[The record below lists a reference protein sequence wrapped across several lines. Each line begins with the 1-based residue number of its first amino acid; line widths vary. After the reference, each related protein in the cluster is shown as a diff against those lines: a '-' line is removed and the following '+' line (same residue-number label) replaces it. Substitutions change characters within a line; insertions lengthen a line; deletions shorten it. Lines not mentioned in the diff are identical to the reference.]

1 MAENYKILYEQMK
14 KMVEKYQDDI
24 VPGLR
29 MVIDRLEAERKWISV
44 EDRLPE
50 PEQEVLL
57 CVRSKISNYS
67 YVCCARYVPE
77 NWYRESSDFCWDLEC
92 CDEYDEEQDDFIV
105 KPGWYE
111 SIHNSDDDS
120 VVGIE
125 DIVTH
130 WMQLPEPQTKAYVMT
145 ADRCPEYERLLKILK
160 ETKWIGG
167 ASGG

>member
-50 PEQEVLL
+50 PEQEVFV

-67 YVCCARYVPE
+67 YVCCAMYVPE
-77 NWYRESSDFCWDLEC
+77 NWCRQSSDFCWDLEC

-111 SIHNSDDDS
+111 SIHNWDDYS

-130 WMQLPEPQTKAYVMT
+130 WMPLPGT
-145 ADRCPEYERLLKILK
+145 AMAPY
-160 ETKWIGG
+160 
-167 ASGG
+167 AS

>member
-1 MAENYKILYEQMK
+1 MNREEIL
-14 KMVEKYQDDI
+14 
-24 VPGLR
+24 G
-29 MVIDRLEAERKWISV
+29 KWISV

-50 PEQEVLL
+50 PEQEVFV

-67 YVCCARYVPE
+67 YVCCAIHVPE
-77 NWYRESSDFCWDLEC
+77 NWYRQSSGFCWDLEF

-111 SIHNSDDDS
+111 SIHNWYDYS

-130 WMQLPEPQTKAYVMT
+130 WMSLPSTE
-145 ADRCPEYERLLKILK
+145 ELK
-160 ETKWIGG
+160 
-167 ASGG
+167 